1 MEAIKLLEELVE
13 LSIREHYREDED
25 NWYSC
30 PLAPDGCL
38 DWGVP
43 EGICNCGATE
53 HNRSVL
59 ETADKLFKILKGN

>member
-13 LSIREHYREDED
+13 LSIREHHWEDED

-30 PLAPDGCL
+30 PLAPDGCVNGFYKE
-38 DWGVP
+38 GV
-43 EGICNCGATE
+43 CNCGATE

-59 ETADKLFKILKGN
+59 ETVDKLFKILKGN

>member
-13 LSIREHYREDED
+13 LSIREHHWEDED

-30 PLAPDGCL
+30 PLALDGCSNGST
-38 DWGVP
+38 DGNV
-43 EGICNCGATE
+43 CNCGATE
-53 HNRSVL
+53 LNRSVL